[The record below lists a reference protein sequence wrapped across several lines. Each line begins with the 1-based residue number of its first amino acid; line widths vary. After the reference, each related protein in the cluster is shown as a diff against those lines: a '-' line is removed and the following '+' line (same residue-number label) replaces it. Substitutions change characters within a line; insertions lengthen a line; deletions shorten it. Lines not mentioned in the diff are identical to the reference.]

1 MKKWLLGMMAA
12 VMAVSLAACTPT
24 TGKQKEETTT
34 VSAENPEPA
43 VVPTTGGASDK
54 VPDPNVEPVAV
65 ISIYHKGDGDSLVQE
80 MDSLDDDDLNAQ
92 ALVDRMIG
100 YGVFTEGTEVI
111 SFDKTGEEENAK
123 GVLNLNQAKNNEGVT
138 ETQFLVEIGNTFI
151 ENFEL
156 STLTVQI
163 NGQDMEGAS
172 ALEYQA
178 KNNEGVT
185 ETQFLVEIGNTFIEN
200 FELSTLTVQING
212 QDMEGASALEY
223 VTAFE
228 DVE

>member
-24 TGKQKEETTT
+24 TEKQKEETTT

-156 STLTVQI
+156 STPRPSAKCLQRSWGFPIMTRKSQYWPPSTAASMKSLSLI
-163 NGQDMEGAS
+163 HIYLHARRLRNGIS
-172 ALEYQA
+172 
-178 KNNEGVT
+178 
-185 ETQFLVEIGNTFIEN
+185 NTAQTY
-200 FELSTLTVQING
+200 LAPSRLPLR
-212 QDMEGASALEY
+212 A
-223 VTAFE
+223 
-228 DVE
+228 

>member
-24 TGKQKEETTT
+24 TEKQKEETTT
-34 VSAENPEPA
+34 VSAENSEPA
-43 VVPTTGGASDK
+43 VVPATGGASDK

-172 ALEYQA
+172 ALEY
-178 KNNEGVT
+178 
-185 ETQFLVEIGNTFIEN
+185 L
-200 FELSTLTVQING
+200 
-212 QDMEGASALEY
+212 
-223 VTAFE
+223 TAFE

>member
-24 TGKQKEETTT
+24 TEKQKEETTT
-34 VSAENPEPA
+34 VSAENSEPA

-100 YGVFTEGTEVI
+100 YGVFTEGTEVFPLI
-111 SFDKTGEEENAK
+111 KPAK
-123 GVLNLNQAKNNEGVT
+123 RKMQK
-138 ETQFLVEIGNTFI
+138 
-151 ENFEL
+151 
-156 STLTVQI
+156 
-163 NGQDMEGAS
+163 
-172 ALEYQA
+172 
-178 KNNEGVT
+178 
-185 ETQFLVEIGNTFIEN
+185 
-200 FELSTLTVQING
+200 
-212 QDMEGASALEY
+212 
-223 VTAFE
+223 AF
-228 DVE
+228 